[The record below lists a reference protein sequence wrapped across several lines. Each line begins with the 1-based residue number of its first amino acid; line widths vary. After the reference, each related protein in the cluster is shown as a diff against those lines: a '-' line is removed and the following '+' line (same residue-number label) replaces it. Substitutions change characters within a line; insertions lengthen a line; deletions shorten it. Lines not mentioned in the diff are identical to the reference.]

1 MIINKFHSD
10 IKRIFRS
17 SYPGIKDEALFGS
30 HVGRIGTRVGETFAA
45 VGALKGLFAAVNPDV
60 LLFQP

>member
-1 MIINKFHSD
+1 MKIIFRYLE
-10 IKRIFRS
+10 IKKKRS

-30 HVGRIGTRVGETFAA
+30 HVGRIGTRVGKTFAA